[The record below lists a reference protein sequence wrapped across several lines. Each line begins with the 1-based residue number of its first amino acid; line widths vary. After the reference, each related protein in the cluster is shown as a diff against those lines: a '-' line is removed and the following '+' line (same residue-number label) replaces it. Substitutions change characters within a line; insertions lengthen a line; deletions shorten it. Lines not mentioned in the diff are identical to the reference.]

1 MLSERQMELGEHGE
15 AIRTVNWSEQYGVV
29 VSGGWDG
36 MMKVWDPRVG
46 SSTSTTST
54 TTTTTTS
61 GMEVDGGGSSSGS
74 SNCLVGS
81 YQQPERVYAADVIGN
96 RVIVGTA
103 ARHVWVWDLRK
114 MNEPEQR
121 RMASLKFQTRCIRA
135 FPDGTGY
142 ALSSTE
148 GRVSMEYFDVGKE
161 AQMKK
166 YIFKC
171 HRGVID
177 NVDYAYPVN
186 AIAFRPN
193 STQFATGGGDCS
205 VPLWDL
211 AAKKRISLLPKFPS
225 SISSLDFSPSGQLLA
240 IASSYTFEELD
251 KPHPTDAI
259 FIKSMS

>member
-15 AIRTVNWSEQYGVV
+15 SVRTVNWSAEYGVL

-36 MMKVWDPRVG
+36 MLKVWDPRQA
-46 SSTSTTST
+46 
-54 TTTTTTS
+54 
-61 GMEVDGGGSSSGS
+61 
-74 SNCLVGS
+74 SNALVGS
-81 YQQPERVYAADVIGN
+81 YQQPERVYAADVSGL

-103 ARHVWVWDLRK
+103 ARHVWIWDLRK

-148 GRVSMEYFDVGKE
+148 GRVSMEFFDTSKE
-161 AQMKK
+161 EQMKK

-186 AIAFRPN
+186 AIAFRPG

-205 VPLWDL
+205 VPMWDT
-211 AAKKRISLLPKFPS
+211 AAKKRLFLLPKYPT
-225 SISSLDFSPSGQLLA
+225 SISSLDFSHNGQYLA
-240 IASSYTFEELD
+240 VASSYTFEELD
-251 KPHPTDAI
+251 KPHPPDAI
-259 FIKSMS
+259 YIRSMV